1 MEIIGIN
8 GSQKLLGRTHEE
20 IMENLSK
27 DFPKTEDYI
36 KKYLTPGYEWEEE
49 IQFNLKMKQI
59 GKIKDKE
66 KVAEYIKSMK
76 YKDFLNTKY
85 WKAITHRVKTR
96 AEYHCQICD
105 SKGKMEVH
113 HKTYENHGYE
123 YDFWE
128 TDLICLCEECHRKI
142 HALEG

>member
-20 IMENLSK
+20 IMEYLSK

-49 IQFNLKMKQI
+49 MQFNLKMKQI

-66 KVAEYIKSMK
+66 RISLSLTFRQYSCRRGQSEHGE
-76 YKDFLNTKY
+76 
-85 WKAITHRVKTR
+85 ITESR
-96 AEYHCQICD
+96 
-105 SKGKMEVH
+105 
-113 HKTYENHGYE
+113 
-123 YDFWE
+123 
-128 TDLICLCEECHRKI
+128 
-142 HALEG
+142 